1 MAGRRHVGAI
11 ADVGGHLGGERGPPA
26 QVGQR
31 LPGVG
36 ARGPCGAPRSALGLL
51 ELAERPVVAHPA
63 RLIWVR
69 QPSRR
74 PLLAVQ
80 RHHALPRSRP
90 ADQVRR
96 PGRATHALPGGP
108 RSPTRRSSRSPG
120 GRWVRRSSSFPATRR
135 SLPFCP
141 RPRGRPGALRRVR
154 FPWFVPHRTNHP
166 LAMGAVLRWNGSRP
180 SSVGPPVDAL
190 SPMHDHRPKNA
201 PPQRNAP
208 CLPLRVGL
216 AGPVGPPWRDDPDAG
231 DSGASGDCTL
241 RRPDD
246 LHPKSHPETNR
257 AQNDETP
264 RALCPRGL
272 VNRNPGGDLLS
283 QGASPQVPSARAG
296 LTAVFG
302 MGTGVSPP
310 PWPPETV
317 RSAGRPTPAGTAA
330 HLRAASPQTLSVPK
344 RARAK

>member
-1 MAGRRHVGAI
+1 M
-11 ADVGGHLGGERGPPA
+11 
-26 QVGQR
+26 
-31 LPGVG
+31 
-36 ARGPCGAPRSALGLL
+36 
-51 ELAERPVVAHPA
+51 
-63 RLIWVR
+63 
-69 QPSRR
+69 
-74 PLLAVQ
+74 
-80 RHHALPRSRP
+80 
-90 ADQVRR
+90 
-96 PGRATHALPGGP
+96 
-108 RSPTRRSSRSPG
+108 
-120 GRWVRRSSSFPATRR
+120 RRSSSFPATRR

-141 RPRGRPGALRRVR
+141 RPRGPSRRAPGASR

-180 SSVGPPVDAL
+180 SSVGPPVT
-190 SPMHDHRPKNA
+190 
-201 PPQRNAP
+201 P
-208 CLPLRVGL
+208 CPR
-216 AGPVGPPWRDDPDAG
+216 
-231 DSGASGDCTL
+231 CTTIA
-241 RRPDD
+241 RRTP
-246 LHPKSHPETNR
+246 R
-257 AQNDETP
+257 RRGTP
-264 RALCPRGL
+264 RASPCGSGWPALSGPRGATIRTPGTLGHLAIVRCAAPTISIPRAIPRPTELKTTRPPGRYARGDL